1 LVIVD
6 GGHDSLTAYS
16 DLWNFRRLAPPNK
29 HLLLVDDIPTRS
41 GVTPG
46 VLVTWEYWKR
56 TGRVHELY
64 HCFSGADRGFSIGY
78 YVHDGTK

>member
-6 GGHDSLTAYS
+6 SGHNSVTAYS
-16 DLWNFRRLAPPNK
+16 DLWDFRRLAPPNK

-41 GVTPG
+41 GATSG
-46 VLVTWEYWKR
+46 VQVVWEHWKH

-64 HCFSGADRGFSIGY
+64 HCFSREDREFSIGY
-78 YVHDGTK
+78 YVHDGTE